1 MYKKLPVFNTPILLL
16 IFNRPDY
23 VRAQIDNLRLI
34 APATLYIAADGP
46 RRNNQKDV
54 IECEKARKML
64 SLVDWKCEL
73 KTKFADE
80 NLGCKARVSSAIDWF
95 FSEVEKGV
103 IIEDDCLA
111 DPSFFSYAQELLER
125 YKDNKQIMH
134 ISGFNPLMHSPFST
148 SFSYTVHPL
157 CWGWATWRRAWN
169 KYDVQMADWLM
180 TKESRF
186 LKDIFSRDASIAYWN
201 NLFDKMF
208 HKKIDTWDYQWVY
221 TIFKEKGLCIFPKN
235 NLITNVGFDSRATH
249 TKIPFSPQSRR
260 KTEALDFPLEFPKE
274 IERNHLLDEQ
284 IQLQFE
290 ENSLHKIVR
299 GIKQYFYQH

>member
-249 TKIPFSPQSRR
+249 TKIPCWMSKSSYNLR
-260 KTEALDFPLEFPKE
+260 KTHFTKL
-274 IERNHLLDEQ
+274 
-284 IQLQFE
+284 FE
-290 ENSLHKIVR
+290 ELNNTFISTKYDQLFTPFGVSL
-299 GIKQYFYQH
+299 Q